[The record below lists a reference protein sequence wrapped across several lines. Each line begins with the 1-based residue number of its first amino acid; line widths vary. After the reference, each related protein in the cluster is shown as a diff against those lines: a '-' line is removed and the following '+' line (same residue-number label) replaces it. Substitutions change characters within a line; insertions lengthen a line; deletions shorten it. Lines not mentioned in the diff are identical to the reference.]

1 MTDHDDGASR
11 PRLRRGTAADI
22 EPCHTLL
29 WETVTDLGR
38 RQATPLEGTAEEW
51 WQTSEPFQRFL
62 ADHAAEW
69 WVAEAPESGQL
80 IGYARS
86 IERGGLFELTEF
98 FVQPGSQS
106 QGLGRALLERAF
118 PLGRGEVRSIIA
130 TGSPSALG
138 RYYRADTV
146 ARFPILSLA
155 RVPEAVDPGARLT
168 PQALPRGADSVA
180 TIALIERS
188 VLEFERT
195 GAEAMLLLEH
205 REAYGYLRGDEV
217 AGYAF
222 VGAGGAGPIAAL
234 DPDDLPDILLHVEAR
249 AAALGVE
256 RLELEVPSPNAVAV
270 RHLLARGFRIDPW
283 INYLMSSRPFGQ
295 FDRFIGFSPP
305 LFL

>member
-1 MTDHDDGASR
+1 MTDHEGATP
-11 PRLRRGTAADI
+11 PRIRRGGEADI

-38 RQATPLEGTAEEW
+38 RQATPLEGSAEDW
-51 WQTSEPFQRFL
+51 WKTGEPFQRFL
-62 ADHAAEW
+62 ANHAAEW
-69 WVAEAPESGQL
+69 WVAEDPDSGHR

-98 FVQPGSQS
+98 FVKPGHQS
-106 QGLGRALLERAF
+106 HGLGRELLERAF

-130 TGSPSALG
+130 TGSPSALA
-138 RYYRADTV
+138 RYYRSDTV
-146 ARFPILSLA
+146 ARFPILTLA
-155 RVPEAVDPGARLT
+155 RAPEAVDPGHRLT
-168 PQALPRGADSVA
+168 PMPLGRDADSIAVVA
-180 TIALIERS
+180 RIERD

-195 GAEAMLLLEH
+195 AAEAMLLLEH
-205 REAYGYLRGDEV
+205 REGYQYRRGDEIV
-217 AGYAF
+217 GYAF
-222 VGAGGAGPIAAL
+222 VGAGGTGPIAVL
-234 DPDDLPDILLHVEAR
+234 DPGDLPDILLHVEGR

-256 RLELEVPSPNAVAV
+256 QLEFEIPSPNAAAV
-270 RHLLARGFRIDPW
+270 RHLLTRGFRIDPW

>member
-1 MTDHDDGASR
+1 MTDHDGASR
-11 PRLRRGTAADI
+11 PNLRRGTAADI
-22 EPCHTLL
+22 QPCHTLL

-38 RQATPLEGTAEEW
+38 RQATPVQGTAEEW
-51 WQTSEPFQRFL
+51 WQTGEPFQRFL
-62 ADHAAEW
+62 ATHAAEW
-69 WVAEAPESGQL
+69 WVAEAPETGQL

-98 FVQPGSQS
+98 FVQPGRQS
-106 QGLGRALLERAF
+106 QGLGRELLERAF

-138 RYYRADTV
+138 RYYRADTA
-146 ARFPILSLA
+146 ARFPILTLIRA
-155 RVPEAVDPGARLT
+155 PEAVESGHRLA
-168 PQALPRGADSVA
+168 PHPLAQDADAIA
-180 TIALIERS
+180 TIARIERV

-195 GAEAMLLLEH
+195 EVEAMLLLEH
-205 REAYGYLRGDEV
+205 REAYCYRQGDAV
-217 AGYAF
+217 VGYAF
-222 VGAGGAGPIAAL
+222 VGAGGTGPIAAL
-234 DPDDLPDILLHVEAR
+234 DPVDMPDILRHVETR

-256 RLELEVPSPNAVAV
+256 RLEFEVPSPNAEAI
-270 RHLLARGFRIDPW
+270 RYLLGRGFRIDPW

>member
-1 MTDHDDGASR
+1 MSDQHEASA
-11 PRLRRGTAADI
+11 PKVRRGTSADI
-22 EPCHTLL
+22 VACHTLL

-38 RQATPLEGTAEEW
+38 RQATPLEGTAGEW

-62 ADHAAEW
+62 AAHAAEW
-69 WVAEAPESGQL
+69 WVAEDPGSGQL

-98 FVQPGSQS
+98 FVRPGHQS
-106 QGLGRALLERAF
+106 HGVGKELLERAF
-118 PLGRGEVRSIIA
+118 PAGRGDVRSIIA
-130 TGSPSALG
+130 TGAPSALG

-146 ARFPILSLA
+146 ARFPILTLA
-155 RVPEAVDPGARLT
+155 RAPEALHPGNGLT
-168 PQALPRGADSVA
+168 AQALSPDADSVRA
-180 TIALIERS
+180 IARIEQV

-195 GAEAMLLLEH
+195 PAEAMLLLEH
-205 REAYGYLRGDEV
+205 REAYRYLRGDEL

-222 VGAGGAGPIAAL
+222 IGAGGSGPIAAL
-234 DPDDLPDILLHVEAR
+234 DPADLPDILRHVEAR
-249 AAALGVE
+249 AAGLGVE
-256 RLELEVPSPNAVAV
+256 RLEFEVPSPNAVAV